1 MGAERVTILGSTG
14 SIGVSTLDV
23 LARDPERFEVHA
35 LTAQGN
41 VEKLAEQCL
50 AHRPAVAVMVD
61 PEAGAALRDLL
72 QRAGVST
79 QVRVGVE
86 ALVEVASEPEV
97 DVVMAAIVGAAG
109 LLPTLAAA
117 EAGKRL
123 LLANKESL
131 VMSGALLIDAVAR
144 SGAKLLPVDS
154 EHNAI
159 FQCLPEGYTCGDS
172 VQSCGAERI
181 WLTASGGPFR
191 ERPLDRFGE
200 ITPEEACAHPNWDM
214 GRKISVDSATMMNKG
229 LEVIEA
235 RWLFALQPEA
245 IQVVLHPQSVVHS
258 MVAYADGSVL
268 AQLGNPDMR
277 TPIAHTLAWPRRMA
291 SGVNPLDLFAVGRLD
306 FTPPSPERFPCLDL
320 AYDALAAGGT
330 ATTILN
336 AANEVAVQ
344 AFLDRRI
351 GFPTIAQGIAAT
363 LDAVTS
369 CPADSLEGILAADA
383 EARDYATQWV
393 NRHGYRP

>member
-1 MGAERVTILGSTG
+1 MSRERVTILGSTG

-23 LARDPERFEVHA
+23 LARQPERFEVYA
-35 LTAQGN
+35 LTAHAS
-41 VEKLAEQCL
+41 VERLAAQCL
-50 AHRPAVAVMVD
+50 QHRPAVAVMVD
-61 PEAGAALRDLL
+61 HEAGAALRDLL
-72 QRAGVST
+72 ARAGSAT
-79 QVRVGVE
+79 TVRVGEE
-86 ALVEVASEPEV
+86 ALVAAAAAPEV

-123 LLANKESL
+123 LLANKEAL

-159 FQCLPEGYTCGDS
+159 FQCLPAGYACGDP
-172 VQSCGAERI
+172 VHPHGAERI

-191 ERPLDRFGE
+191 ERPLESFGE

-235 RWLFALQPEA
+235 HWLFALEPSA
-245 IQVVLHPQSVVHS
+245 IQVVLHPQSIVHS
-258 MVAYADGSVL
+258 MVSYADGSVL

-277 TPIAHTLAWPRRMA
+277 TPIAHSLAWPGRMA
-291 SGVNPLDLFAVGRLD
+291 SGVAPLDLVKAGRLE
-306 FTPPSPERFPCLDL
+306 FLPPSPERFPCLGL
-320 AYDALAAGGT
+320 AYQALETGGT

-336 AANEVAVQ
+336 AANEIAVQ
-344 AFLDRRI
+344 RFLEGRI
-351 GFPTIAQGIAAT
+351 GFPAIARLIEAT
-363 LDAVTS
+363 LAALAVQ
-369 CPADSLEGILAADA
+369 PADSLERVLAADA
-383 EARDYATQWV
+383 EARDYARDWVTDRATTQ
-393 NRHGYRP
+393 

>member
-1 MGAERVTILGSTG
+1 MAVERVTILGSTG

-23 LARDPERFEVHA
+23 IARDPERFEVHA
-35 LTAQGN
+35 LTAQAN

-50 AHRPAVAVMVD
+50 EHRPAVAVMVD

-72 QRAGVST
+72 QRAGIAT
-79 QVRVGVE
+79 QVRVGVD
-86 ALVEVASEPEV
+86 ALVEVASEREV

-144 SGAKLLPVDS
+144 SGARLLPVDS

-159 FQCLPEGYTCGDS
+159 FQCLPEGYTCGDT

-200 ITPEEACAHPNWDM
+200 ITPEEACAHPNWEM

-277 TPIAHTLAWPRRMA
+277 TPIAHALAWPRRMA

-306 FTPPSPERFPCLDL
+306 FTPPPPERFPCLDL
-320 AYDALAAGGT
+320 AYDALASGGT

-344 AFLDRRI
+344 AFLDCRI

-363 LDAVTS
+363 LDAVS
-369 CPADSLEGILAADA
+369 SGPADSLEGILAADA
-383 EARDYATQWV
+383 EARDYASQWV
-393 NRHGYRP
+393 DRHGHRP

>member
-1 MGAERVTILGSTG
+1 MAAERVTILGSTG

-23 LARDPERFEVHA
+23 IARDPERFEVHA
-35 LTAQGN
+35 LTAQAN

-50 AHRPAVAVMVD
+50 EHRPAVAVMVD

-72 QRAGVST
+72 QRAGVAT
-79 QVRVGVE
+79 QVRVGVD

-144 SGAKLLPVDS
+144 SGARLLPVDS

-159 FQCLPEGYTCGDS
+159 FQCLPEGYTCGDT

-200 ITPEEACAHPNWDM
+200 ITPEEACAHPNWEM

-277 TPIAHTLAWPRRMA
+277 TPIAHALAWPRRMA

-306 FTPPSPERFPCLDL
+306 FTPPPPERFPCLDL
-320 AYDALAAGGT
+320 AYDALASGGT

-344 AFLDRRI
+344 AFLDCRI

-363 LDAVTS
+363 LDAVS
-369 CPADSLEGILAADA
+369 SGPADSLEGILAADA
-383 EARDYATQWV
+383 EARDYASQWV
-393 NRHGYRP
+393 DRHGHRP